1 MMTLSMFVLLRAE
14 EIVKPPMSS
23 MMVALNMIE
32 KMYLLRERE
41 CVSDCEKFE
50 EQRGDGLGRLWR

>member
-1 MMTLSMFVLLRAE
+1 MFVLLRAE